1 MCQTISIL
9 DTILSRIGEFHRT
22 HLVGPIVLSV
32 FFFYLDKKK
41 EDNVADNNEAF
52 FMNFAQNAQL
62 WRVYF
67 FVKPKSFFTFTET
80 LHINKA
86 SRKFFYIFEILW
98 QTFHQKKFWTFG
110 NFYLKTSRGEPFFLI
125 CLINLWRIFL
135 IIGARDELFFGVSQP
150 KEPAAKRL
158 SENYTTLSLTP

>member
-32 FFFYLDKKK
+32 FFYLDKKK

-62 WRVYF
+62 
-67 FVKPKSFFTFTET
+67 
-80 LHINKA
+80 
-86 SRKFFYIFEILW
+86 
-98 QTFHQKKFWTFG
+98 
-110 NFYLKTSRGEPFFLI
+110 
-125 CLINLWRIFL
+125 
-135 IIGARDELFFGVSQP
+135 
-150 KEPAAKRL
+150 
-158 SENYTTLSLTP
+158 